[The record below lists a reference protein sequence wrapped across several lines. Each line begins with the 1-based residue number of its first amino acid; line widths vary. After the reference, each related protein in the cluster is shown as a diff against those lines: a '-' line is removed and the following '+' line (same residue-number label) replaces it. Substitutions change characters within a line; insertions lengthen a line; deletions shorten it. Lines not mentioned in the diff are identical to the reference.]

1 MALPVLENTWQFN
14 VNQLAGGAGTDE
26 VRVDDLLLKLFA
38 SLLGFPSGTWT
49 VWGSSNGVTAEN
61 NTGVNLCTSE
71 AALKHAAAGV
81 AHSWIVLKNTTL
93 GVQICFDLNNA
104 STVYWSYVVS
114 VAGFNSDGTHL
125 NRPTA
130 ADAIVYSTD
139 PCFVAG
145 GTWRLH
151 VMHTTNGLRT
161 RVIICYKNGAVVYFF
176 VEKAEDRAA
185 IPGWS
190 GIVCSLE
197 GTNSSA
203 TQTTFAI
210 FCNAAPTY
218 TKIGATSA
226 PLYMTCE
233 GYANNNAGTNLT
245 MPDDNTGEYY
255 FFPIGLANH
264 NGTNRGRLGR
274 LSDIWWGS
282 ITPAIGSTYPAD
294 ASRQFAQFGH
304 MIFPWNGSAPL
315 TA

>member
-1 MALPVLENTWQFN
+1 MALPVLENVWQHN

-26 VRVDDLLLKLFA
+26 GRVDDLLLKLVNA
-38 SLLGFPSGTWT
+38 LLGFPSGTWT

-61 NTGVNLCTSE
+61 NTGVNLWTSE
-71 AALKHAAAGV
+71 AALKHASAG
-81 AHSWIVLKNTTL
+81 ADHSWIVLKNPTL
-93 GVQICFDLNNA
+93 GVQICFDLANA
-104 STVYWSYVVS
+104 STIYWAYVVS
-114 VAGFNSDGTHL
+114 VAGFNSDGTKTT
-125 NRPTA
+125 RPTA
-130 ADAIVYSTD
+130 ADVLNFSSD

-161 RVIICYKNGAVVYFF
+161 RVILCYSNGAVVYFF
-176 VEKAEDRAA
+176 VEKAEDRAV

-190 GIVCSLE
+190 GIVCGLK
-197 GTNSSA
+197 GVNSTAS
-203 TQTTFAI
+203 QTTFAT
-210 FCNAAPTY
+210 FCNGASTY
-218 TKIGATSA
+218 TRIGAVNA

-233 GYANNNAGTNLT
+233 GYANNNAGTLLT

-264 NGTNRGRLGR
+264 TGTNRGRIGR
-274 LSDIWWGS
+274 LSDMWWGS
-282 ITPAIGSTYPAD
+282 TTPAIGSTYPAD

-304 MIFPWNGSAPL
+304 MIFPWNGTAPL